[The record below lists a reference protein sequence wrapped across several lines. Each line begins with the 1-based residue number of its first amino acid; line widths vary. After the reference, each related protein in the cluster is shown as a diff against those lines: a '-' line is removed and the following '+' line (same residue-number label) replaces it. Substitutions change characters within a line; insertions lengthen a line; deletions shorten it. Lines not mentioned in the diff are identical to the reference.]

1 MNQIFVNN
9 AMIIPI
15 KYKVE
20 LESIRRAAV
29 QLQKEAEHKVIQV
42 QNVNEQLK
50 LQLTQVN
57 NAYELETE

>member
-1 MNQIFVNN
+1 MH
-9 AMIIPI
+9 
-15 KYKVE
+15 VE